1 MDRGVDSTHELSQG
15 LAAYVRAVAL
25 ALDLPDEGTSFE
37 ISDTATA
44 YVALRQAARR
54 PGEDL
59 MLVWSERSGWA
70 LAVET
75 DPGAGSS
82 VIAYFGGDDAVP
94 KPSLVASFVREVLA
108 GERGPGRSPA
118 FSTEGNRT
126 DLAERLY
133 PYV

>member
-1 MDRGVDSTHELSQG
+1 MDRRVDSTHELTRG
-15 LAAYVRAVAL
+15 LAGYVRAVAA
-25 ALDLPDEGTSFE
+25 ALGLPPQGTSFE

-44 YVALRQAARR
+44 YLALRRSPGH

-75 DPGAGSS
+75 EPTS
-82 VIAYFGGDDAVP
+82 VLAYFGEDLVP
-94 KPSLVASFVREVLA
+94 EPERVGSFVREVLD
-108 GERGPGRSPA
+108 GHRRPRRRPV
-118 FSTEGNRT
+118 FSTEDNRPG
-126 DLAERLY
+126 LAERLL

>member
-1 MDRGVDSTHELSQG
+1 MDRGVDSTHTLSQG
-15 LAAYVRAVAL
+15 LAGYVRAVAI
-25 ALDLPDEGTSFE
+25 ALDLPAEGTSFE

-44 YVALRQAARR
+44 YVALRQAAQH

-59 MLVWSERSGWA
+59 MLVWSERGGWV

-94 KPSLVASFVREVLA
+94 EPPMVACFVREVLA
-108 GERGPGRSPA
+108 GRREPGRSA
-118 FSTEGNRT
+118 DFSTVGNRA
-126 DLAERLY
+126 DLAERLLRY
-133 PYV
+133 A